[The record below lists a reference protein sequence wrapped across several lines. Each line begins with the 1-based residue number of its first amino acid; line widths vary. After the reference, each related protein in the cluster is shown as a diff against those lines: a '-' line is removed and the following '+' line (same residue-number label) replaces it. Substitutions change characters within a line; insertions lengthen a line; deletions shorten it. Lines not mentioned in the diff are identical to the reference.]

1 MLVVG
6 VTADTTARFDRA
18 VRWPPGELDP
28 RHQFWVAVALPP
40 GYGYPNLYDVRGGR
54 EVTVAYPLAA
64 AQGFRGSRLVAF
76 GLNTSLA
83 YDRRYHVGA
92 TRLGIRLQTRPAPTA
107 FVRRSWTFHSVE
119 AAEREV
125 FLDAVRRAPA
135 RLRALLAQL
144 DGAVDVVGGSE
155 ACISVDACEEVEGD
169 RAKVG
174 IASSASARGD
184 PPRARSRGL
193 RSRARRARPPGVSLG
208 FHPNGL
214 EERAVRSTL
223 GAVRRPA
230 RALGARRASDD
241 PRWMPRA
248 EFVRLL
254 REHAALPPALGTW
267 PAASLTYSDSRAEV
281 AELADAPDSKS
292 GAREGVWVRFPP
304 SASRHGSQRIS
315 TPQAGFARRGFRA
328 RLASSEEGGSRG

>member
-1 MLVVG
+1 MRRQLGLTALVSDPLARHVVTRMATGDRTDRPPEVLDAQPDCAVCDVFFEGGGATDPRFVYRSLGGRRAIRFGVWRSGWSARENLSVFFPAAALVLDPRARTFDVSRTPLGMLVVG

-92 TRLGIRLQTRPAPTA
+92 ARLGIHLQTRPAPTA

-125 FLDAVRRAPA
+125 FLDAVRRRSGSATSAACRSSTAQWTSWAA
-135 RLRALLAQL
+135 RR
-144 DGAVDVVGGSE
+144 
-155 ACISVDACEEVEGD
+155 
-169 RAKVG
+169 R
-174 IASSASARGD
+174 ASA
-184 PPRARSRGL
+184 PTRARRSKATGPRWA
-193 RSRARRARPPGVSLG
+193 SRARPR
-208 FHPNGL
+208 
-214 EERAVRSTL
+214 EE
-223 GAVRRPA
+223 
-230 RALGARRASDD
+230 
-241 PRWMPRA
+241 
-248 EFVRLL
+248 
-254 REHAALPPALGTW
+254 
-267 PAASLTYSDSRAEV
+267 
-281 AELADAPDSKS
+281 
-292 GAREGVWVRFPP
+292 
-304 SASRHGSQRIS
+304 
-315 TPQAGFARRGFRA
+315 
-328 RLASSEEGGSRG
+328 